1 MKNLFQVEEVNAYV
15 WDTNSNASYSREQ
28 IGEAILVIACCNSFS
43 MFPKSISMAD
53 IQVPMRFKDVI
64 VK

>member
-1 MKNLFQVEEVNAYV
+1 MNAYV